1 MKKDKK
7 KNEKGQASPT
17 DQQTTPNAKNGNK
30 KQHFNRHKGGK
41 GKKEKNAQLIA
52 EIPQRL
58 ADLFESKPSK
68 VFSINDIFSLL
79 RASQEN
85 AKMEVV
91 RNLEAMLDVNAIVM
105 NTHGNFKSNSKLPE
119 AEGIV
124 DFVNARFAFVV
135 CEGMEDDI
143 WVSADD
149 LKFAIDGDR
158 VKVRYNARKGG
169 KKIEGEVIE
178 ILERNKTEFVGKID
192 IRDRYAFVTADS
204 RKMHMDI
211 FVHIDNIMGA
221 KSGEKVIVKVHKWH
235 DETNSPTGK
244 VIKVLGKAGA
254 HNTEMHAILAEY
266 GLPTDFPEGVEAEAE
281 KIKWKLTKTELKK
294 RRDFRD
300 ITTFTIDPDDAKDFD
315 DALSVRTLEN
325 GNWEIG
331 IHIADVTHYIALDS
345 ALEKEANR
353 RATSV
358 YLVDRVVPMLP
369 EALSNDLCSLKP
381 DVDRLTFSAVFEMDK
396 NAKILSEWFGRTVIH
411 SNRRFAYEEA
421 QQILEAGK
429 GDYAKE
435 LKLLN
440 TLAKKMMKDRFAKG
454 AINFE
459 TTEVKFK
466 LDENGT
472 PIGIF
477 VKERKDAHRLIEEF
491 MLLANKKV
499 AEFIFHQKNKEG
511 ESPVMVYRIH
521 EKPDVERLQNFATF
535 AQKFGYSIDTGGKAL
550 ATSINR
556 LVTETAG
563 STTLSFLQTLAIRA
577 MAKARYSTDAIGH
590 FGLAFQH
597 YTHFTSPIRRYPD
610 MMVHRL
616 VQHYLDKKG
625 SVDKA
630 EYDAFCKHSTNMEKR
645 AMDAER
651 ASIKYKQVEY
661 MSMMESKVF
670 EGTISGVT
678 EFGMYVEI
686 TETKCEGM
694 VRLADM
700 FDDQYE
706 LDSAN
711 YCIRGRKRGNV
722 LSFGDTVKVK
732 VKSTDLERRT
742 MDLILVRKDI

>member
-7 KNEKGQASPT
+7 KNENGQVSPQNT
-17 DQQTTPNAKNGNK
+17 KPKHKHTK
-30 KQHFNRHKGGK
+30 KHHHKHNK
-41 GKKEKNAQLIA
+41 GKKDKIA
-52 EIPQRL
+52 LRMAEVPQRL
-58 ADLFESKPSK
+58 AELFESRPSK
-68 VFSINDIFSLL
+68 TFAINDIFSAVH
-79 RASQEN
+79 ASHEDV
-85 AKMEVV
+85 KMEVV
-91 RNLEAMLDVNAIVM
+91 RNLEAMLEINAIIM
-105 NTHGNFKSNSKLPE
+105 TTEGYFKSNQQLPE
-119 AEGIV
+119 IEGVV
-124 DFVNARFAFVV
+124 DFVNQRFAFVV
-135 CEGMEDDI
+135 CEGLEDDI
-143 WVSADD
+143 WVNADN
-149 LKFAIDGDR
+149 LKFALDGDR
-158 VKVRYNARKGG
+158 VKVRYNPRKRGA
-169 KKIEGEVIE
+169 KIEGEVIE
-178 ILERNKTEFVGKID
+178 ILERVKNEFVGKID
-192 IRDRYAFVTADS
+192 IRGRYAFVTPDT

-211 FVHIDNIMGA
+211 FVHIDKTMGA
-221 KSGEKVIVKVHKWH
+221 KSGEKVIVKIRKWH
-235 DETNSPTGK
+235 DESNSPTGE

-266 GLPTDFPEGVEAEAE
+266 GLPTDFPEGVEAEAA
-281 KIKWKLTKTELKK
+281 KIKWKLTKTELNK
-294 RRDFRD
+294 RKDFREV
-300 ITTFTIDPDDAKDFD
+300 TTFTIDPDDAKDFD
-315 DALSVRTLEN
+315 DALSVRLLEN

-331 IHIADVTHYIALDS
+331 VHIADVTHYILPDT

-353 RATSV
+353 RATSI

-381 DVDRLTFSAVFEMDK
+381 HEDRLTFSAVFEMDK
-396 NAKILSEWFGRTVIH
+396 NAKIINQWFGRTVIH

-421 QQILEAGK
+421 QKIIESGK

-440 TLAKKMMKDRFAKG
+440 TFAKKMMKDRFAKG

-472 PIGIF
+472 PLGIY
-477 VKERKDAHRLIEEF
+477 VKERQDAHRLIEEF

-499 AEFIFHQKNKEG
+499 AEFIYHQKNKEG

-535 AQKFGYSIDTGGKAL
+535 AQKFGYNIATGGKAL
-550 ATSINR
+550 ANSINR
-556 LVTETAG
+556 LVTET
-563 STTLSFLQTLAIRA
+563 SDSPTLSFLQTLAIRA
-577 MAKARYSTDAIGH
+577 MAKARYSTDSIGH
-590 FGLAFQH
+590 FGLAFEH

-616 VQHYLDKKG
+616 LQHYLSKKG

-630 EYDAFCKHSTNMEKR
+630 EIDAFCKHSTNMEKR

-661 MSMMESKVF
+661 MSLMENKVF

-706 LDSAN
+706 LDSQN

-722 LSFGDTVKVK
+722 LTFGDTVKVK
-732 VKSTDLERRT
+732 VKNTDLEKRT
-742 MDLILVRKDI
+742 MDLILVR